1 MQCRKVWVTD
11 DAVES
16 FILCTSGSTAAIAIV
31 SATPVGKW
39 ENPGMSLGTTSM
51 DPSVAVV
58 VPSIAEKSEIQDNS
72 VDVVEPLV
80 SSTSGILGSP
90 AVDNKLRLTTSVEN
104 ASAALAIAKVTTY
117 VTYFY
122 SFFSTYK
129 TSTVSSH
136 WHFSCAIDGCSFN
149 LFYVNVIIFYYY
161 QFKYLLER
169 CPALHVGCCSCDFM
183 SEQS

>member
-1 MQCRKVWVTD
+1 
-11 DAVES
+11 
-16 FILCTSGSTAAIAIV
+16 
-31 SATPVGKW
+31 
-39 ENPGMSLGTTSM
+39 MSLGTTSM

-136 WHFSCAIDGCSFN
+136 
-149 LFYVNVIIFYYY
+149 
-161 QFKYLLER
+161 
-169 CPALHVGCCSCDFM
+169 
-183 SEQS
+183 